1 MTPTTRAAIYAR
13 VSTSDQ
19 TCENQLLE
27 LRRYCEARGW
37 QATEY
42 VDTGISGAKDRRPAL
57 DQLMADA
64 KRRKLDVV
72 VCWKLDR
79 FGRSLAH
86 LITAIQTLTDAG
98 VGFTSIG
105 EGIDTRSATGRLM
118 LGILGSFAEFERERI
133 RERIYAGL
141 ARARRQGQ
149 RLGRRRERISRQDLE
164 RVEGMS
170 VREAARVLGVP
181 PSRIHRAR
189 ALFQNPSSRTSS
201 ITPDSLDSDPT
212 S

>member
-1 MTPTTRAAIYAR
+1 MTTTRAAIYAR

-27 LRRYCEARGW
+27 LRRYCEARHW

-42 VDTGISGAKDRRPAL
+42 VDAGISGAKDRRPAL
-57 DQLMADA
+57 DQLMTDV

-98 VGFTSIG
+98 VGFH
-105 EGIDTRSATGRLM
+105 
-118 LGILGSFAEFERERI
+118 
-133 RERIYAGL
+133 
-141 ARARRQGQ
+141 
-149 RLGRRRERISRQDLE
+149 
-164 RVEGMS
+164 V
-170 VREAARVLGVP
+170 
-181 PSRIHRAR
+181 HR
-189 ALFQNPSSRTSS
+189 
-201 ITPDSLDSDPT
+201 
-212 S
+212 

>member
-1 MTPTTRAAIYAR
+1 MTTTRAALYAR

-64 KRRKLDVV
+64 KRRKVDLV

-86 LITAIQTLTDAG
+86 LVNAIQTLTDAG
-98 VGFTSIG
+98 VGFTSLG

-118 LGILGSFAEFERERI
+118 LGILGRFAEFERERI
-133 RERIYAGL
+133 REGIRAGL
-141 ARARRQGQ
+141 ARARLQGQ
-149 RLGRRRERISRQDLE
+149 RLGRRRQRISSQDLE
-164 RVEGMS
+164 RVQGLS
-170 VREAARVLGVP
+170 V
-181 PSRIHRAR
+181 
-189 ALFQNPSSRTSS
+189 
-201 ITPDSLDSDPT
+201 
-212 S
+212 